1 MSINSDSSII
11 GVYDTHAQAVEAL
24 KTLQRHKFPLKHVA
38 LLGKGEAV
46 QEIDGVHTWEEATTK
61 GTEIG
66 ALVGGTLGV
75 LAGLSLITVPGI
87 GLVYLGTTVGAI
99 LAGVEGTAI
108 GSMGG
113 MVLGSIFGA
122 KYGTEGVVFG
132 KPDKEDFEKY
142 QDEIKNGKF
151 LVIVHGPEEE
161 IKRGH
166 EILTSETHF
175 DHVSSVGGL

>member
-1 MSINSDSSII
+1 MDKSNSII
-11 GVYDTHAQAVEAL
+11 GVYDTHAQAIEAL
-24 KTLQRHKFPLKHVA
+24 KILQRHNFPLKHVA

-46 QEIDGVHTWEEATTK
+46 QEINGVHTWEEATTK

-99 LAGVEGTAI
+99 LAGVEGTAV

-113 MVLGSIFGA
+113 LILGSIFGA
-122 KYGTEGVVFG
+122 KYGTEGMVFG

-142 QDEIKNGKF
+142 QEEIKNGKF
-151 LVIVHGPEEE
+151 LIIVHGPEAEVQQ
-161 IKRGH
+161 GH
-166 EILTSETHF
+166 DILTSESHF
-175 DHVSSVGGL
+175 DHVTSVGGL